1 MARIVLKFGGTS
13 VGDIERIKN
22 AARKVKAEVARGNEV
37 AVVVSAMS
45 GATNQLVK
53 WVGEVSD
60 LPDPREYDVV
70 VATGEQV
77 TIGLLALALQQEGVK
92 SRSWGSWQLPIR
104 TDDAHSKARIVEI
117 ETAEMARTMMAGEVP
132 IVPGFQGVSPDGRV
146 TTLGRGGSDTSAVAL
161 AAALKADRCD
171 IYTDVDGVYTTDPRI
186 VEKAQK
192 IDRVTYEEMLE
203 MASQGSKVLQ
213 TRSVELAMNHHVRVQ
228 VLSSFDAALGSDL
241 PGTLVVDEDEIMA
254 QGLEKSVVSGI
265 AFSKD
270 EAKVTVTHVPDRPG
284 VAAAIFGPL
293 AAANINVDMI
303 VQNVSH
309 DGTTDLSFTTSRADL
324 AAARP
329 VLEKIRAEI
338 GARAL
343 EIDENVAKVSIVGA
357 GIQNAP
363 GYAARMFGTL
373 ADAKINIQ
381 MISTSEIRITCIVS
395 ESDAPRALQALHETF
410 DLATPDAVDAE

>member
-22 AARKVKAEVARGNEV
+22 AARKVKGEVARGNEV

-53 WVGEVSD
+53 WVNEIAP

-117 ETAEMARTMMAGEVP
+117 DTVEMARTMTAGEVP
-132 IVPGFQGVSPDGRV
+132 IVPGFQGLSPDGRV

-213 TRSVELAMNHHVRVQ
+213 TRSVELAMNHH
-228 VLSSFDAALGSDL
+228 
-241 PGTLVVDEDEIMA
+241 
-254 QGLEKSVVSGI
+254 
-265 AFSKD
+265 
-270 EAKVTVTHVPDRPG
+270 
-284 VAAAIFGPL
+284 
-293 AAANINVDMI
+293 
-303 VQNVSH
+303 
-309 DGTTDLSFTTSRADL
+309 
-324 AAARP
+324 
-329 VLEKIRAEI
+329 
-338 GARAL
+338 
-343 EIDENVAKVSIVGA
+343 
-357 GIQNAP
+357 
-363 GYAARMFGTL
+363 
-373 ADAKINIQ
+373 
-381 MISTSEIRITCIVS
+381 
-395 ESDAPRALQALHETF
+395 
-410 DLATPDAVDAE
+410 

>member
-13 VGDIERIKN
+13 VGDIDRIRN
-22 AARKVKAEVARGNEV
+22 AARKVKAEVDRGNEV
-37 AVVVSAMS
+37 AVVTSAMS

-53 WVGEVSD
+53 WVNEIAPLHD
-60 LPDPREYDVV
+60 AREYDVV

-77 TIGLLALALQQEGVK
+77 TIGLLALALQQQGVK
-92 SRSWGSWQLPIR
+92 ARSWISWQIPIR
-104 TDDAHSKARIVEI
+104 TDAAHTKARIVDI
-117 ETAEMARTMMAGEVP
+117 ETADMARAMKAGEVP
-132 IVPGFQGVSPDGRV
+132 IVPGFQGLSPEGHV

-186 VEKAQK
+186 VEKARK

-241 PGTLVVDEDEIMA
+241 PGTMVVDEEEIMA

-270 EAKVTVTHVPDRPG
+270 EAKITVTRVADRPG

-293 AAANINVDMI
+293 ADSNVNVDMI
-303 VQNVSH
+303 VQNTSK
-309 DGTTDLSFTTSRADL
+309 DGTTDISFTVPKDELSRTT
-324 AAARP
+324 
-329 VLEKIRAEI
+329 EI
-338 GARAL
+338 VDKVVV
-343 EIDENVAKVSIVGA
+343 EIDAGGANYDPAVGRVSLVGA
-357 GIQNAP
+357 GMKTNP
-363 GYAARMFGTL
+363 GVAAQMFETL
-373 ADAKINIQ
+373 AAEGVNIE
-381 MISTSEIRITCIVS
+381 MISTSTIRISCVVH
-395 ESDAPRALQALHETF
+395 EDDVERAVRALHATFELET
-410 DLATPDAVDAE
+410 T

>member
-13 VGDIERIKN
+13 VGDTERIKN
-22 AARKVKAEVARGNEV
+22 AARKVKAEVARGNQV

-53 WVGEVSD
+53 WVGEIAP

-92 SRSWGSWQLPIR
+92 SRSWGSWQIPIR
-104 TDDAHSKARIVEI
+104 TDDAYSKARIVDI
-117 ETAEMARTMMAGEVP
+117 DTTEMAKSLAAGEVP
-132 IVPGFQGVSPDGRV
+132 IVPGFQGVSPEGRV

-186 VEKAQK
+186 VDKARK

-303 VQNVSH
+303 VQNVSL
-309 DGTTDLSFTTSRADL
+309 DGSSTDITFTVPRADL
-324 AAARP
+324 ARAVQR
-329 VLEKIRAEI
+329 LEEAKPDLKFAEVKSDI
-338 GARAL
+338 
-343 EIDENVAKVSIVGA
+343 NVAKISVIGVGMRSHA
-357 GIQNAP
+357 GVALK
-363 GYAARMFGTL
+363 MFETL
-373 ADAKINIQ
+373 AAKSINIQ
-381 MISTSEIRITCIVS
+381 VISTSEIKVS
-395 ESDAPRALQALHETF
+395 VLVAAEYTELAVRALHTAYEL
-410 DLATPDAVDAE
+410 DAA